1 MILRIIQTAYYIT
14 ACLALSQGSGCTK
27 QVSETRPAA
36 AVSSATPIEPR
47 GTVASPLTIRTDSS
61 LAATKPTTLRLLEWK
76 KQAPA
81 RASDDGASTVPAG
94 VMRPG
99 LWDRVTNRF
108 SPTDKSFVRA
118 LAMYAPEGE
127 PRWMVVR
134 GERELGL
141 TSLLVDVSVN
151 LTQLD
156 TTEPKLVGLPHGY
169 EAPDRLELAAP
180 AGIPQFRVHLP
191 PGSVGSRSEWS
202 PFQAL
207 VGSAS
212 GPLPHPRLAVMA
224 EGCVF
229 VGVPSR
235 WKLNGVNLVADDGS
249 MYVLPQ
255 NVAKAEHILV
265 LNTSGGVWVSATQ
278 ASCTWE
284 GAEPQPKLNHTV
296 LRLSDGGA
304 SVIHQGLGSANLR
317 AIDDDEVLV
326 QVDNRTRLL
335 RADASAWQQ
344 GLRLPS
350 NVVLAPPLEP
360 KVCYDL

>member
-1 MILRIIQTAYYIT
+1 MTLRIIQTAYYVT
-14 ACLALSQGSGCTK
+14 ACLALSQASGCTK

-36 AVSSATPIEPR
+36 AVSSAIPIEPN
-47 GTVASPLTIRTDSS
+47 GTVAPPLTMRSGSS
-61 LAATKPTTLRLLEWK
+61 LAATKSTALRLLEWK
-76 KQAPA
+76 KRASA
-81 RASDDGASTVPAG
+81 GASDDGASTEPAG

-108 SPTDKSFVRA
+108 SPTEKSFVRA
-118 LAMYAPEGE
+118 LAMYALEGE

-141 TSLLVDVSVN
+141 TSLLVDVTVN
-151 LTQLD
+151 LMH
-156 TTEPKLVGLPHGY
+156 TTYPEKVLGLPHGY
-169 EAPDRLELAAP
+169 EAPDRLELAAQ
-180 AGIPQFRVHLP
+180 AGVPQFRVHLP

-207 VGSAS
+207 IGSAS

-235 WKLNGVNLVADDGS
+235 WRLNGVNLVADDGN
-249 MYVLPQ
+249 MYVLPR
-255 NVAKAEHILV
+255 NVAKAEHTLV

-304 SVIHQGLGSANLR
+304 SVIHQGSGSANLR
-317 AIDDDEVLV
+317 AVNDDEVLV